1 LERALIYLAVV
12 ATVSMVLAL
21 LFSAKPH
28 SLARETC
35 SDIRAFARDV
45 QVAFTTRAALRGTYY
60 FPYRVVVNAS
70 GVYCQECL
78 VSLNIA
84 TMNSTV
90 LMGRQRL
97 VIDAS
102 SGAVVL
108 RRASG

>member
-1 LERALIYLAVV
+1 LERALIALATV
-12 ATVSMVLAL
+12 ATVTMVLAL
-21 LFSAKPH
+21 LFSTRPH

-78 VSLNIA
+78 VSASVPTL
-84 TMNSTV
+84 NSTA
-90 LMGRQRL
+90 LFGRQRL

-102 SGAVVL
+102 SGRVVL
-108 RRASG
+108 RRG